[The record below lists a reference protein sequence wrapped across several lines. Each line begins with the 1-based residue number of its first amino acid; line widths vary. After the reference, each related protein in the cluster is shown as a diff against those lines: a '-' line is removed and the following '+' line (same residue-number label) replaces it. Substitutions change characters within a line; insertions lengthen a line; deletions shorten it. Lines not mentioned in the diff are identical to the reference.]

1 MLQIP
6 RKKTFCIN
14 TNINKN
20 KYTRTFEDNKTTLNQ
35 KWKYMGGG
43 VREIKE
49 ELLEL
54 RKAMG
59 KKGKIISEM

>member
-1 MLQIP
+1 MEI
-6 RKKTFCIN
+6 
-14 TNINKN
+14 
-20 KYTRTFEDNKTTLNQ
+20 Y
-35 KWKYMGGG
+35 GGG